1 MALGEGR
8 FEAVGVNCTVL
19 RGSCGEPGFIEKRS
33 LCGDPVL
40 CEERPGDDR
49 GLHRRSLGVRRGT
62 RLRAP
67 RSRPARVFAKLL
79 VEALVRR
86 LPGALAGRRE
96 RLGRVGWVKMFPRR
110 HWIDRFCP
118 VPPTL

>member
-67 RSRPARVFAKLL
+67 CSRKEQVGAELL
-79 VEALVRR
+79 VEVL
-86 LPGALAGRRE
+86 E
-96 RLGRVGWVKMFPRR
+96 RLGRIGWANIVPRR
-110 HWIDRFCP
+110 LWIDRFFPFPC
-118 VPPTL
+118 VLS